1 MVPQRTKEMK
11 EMKDMQVVAFLRETP
26 CADRIR
32 RGEYEGGLYNGY
44 VAFPNDAVKWEW
56 PEDDDE
62 VYDGC
67 GYSFYEVVDMH
78 VQVHGGITFASIDFN
93 PYGIP
98 MIPLTAMPEPDS
110 MVGWTII
117 GFDTLHC
124 GDTKEM
130 WTLDA
135 LKKETM
141 NLRDQVIA
149 LINKQK

>member
-1 MVPQRTKEMK
+1 MK
-11 EMKDMQVVAFLRETP
+11 EMKDIQVVAFLRETP
-26 CADRIR
+26 LHDKIE
-32 RGEYEGGLYNGY
+32 RGEYDGGLYNGY

-56 PEDDDE
+56 PDDEDD
-62 VYDGC
+62 VYDGY

-78 VQVHGGITFASIDFN
+78 FQVHGGITFASIDFN

-117 GFDTLHC
+117 GFDTMHL

-135 LKKETM
+135 IKEETM

-149 LINKQK
+149 LINKNKQK